1 MEEKCIYLNII
12 IKLLLKRRVGSSSRT
27 RKLLLTSLV
36 TSHVR
41 HRPMKG
47 SPIKGERNQHDQL
60 NYYQPDSLFLFTGG
74 TAKFFLIK
82 TMTK

>member
-27 RKLLLTSLV
+27 RKLLLTS
-36 TSHVR
+36 HVR
-41 HRPMKG
+41 PRPM
-47 SPIKGERNQHDQL
+47 KGERNQDDQL

-74 TAKFFLIK
+74 TAQFFLIK

>member
-1 MEEKCIYLNII
+1 MEEKCFYLNII

-27 RKLLLTSLV
+27 RKLLFMSFV

-41 HRPMKG
+41 PRPM
-47 SPIKGERNQHDQL
+47 KGERNQDDQL

-74 TAKFFLIK
+74 TAQFFF
-82 TMTK
+82 